1 MAKKR
6 KDFKDLY
13 KWQVKDLY
21 KNDKEALKEIEWL
34 NKEIDKLDK
43 YKNHILDNSN
53 NLLELLKLDEEIDKR
68 LERVYIY
75 GHINNDADTLDT
87 VYQELF
93 GKVRNIYSKYLSTS
107 SYIVPELLKSD
118 YKIIERNMKEV

>member
-75 GHINNDADTLDT
+75 
-87 VYQELF
+87 
-93 GKVRNIYSKYLSTS
+93 
-107 SYIVPELLKSD
+107 
-118 YKIIERNMKEV
+118 